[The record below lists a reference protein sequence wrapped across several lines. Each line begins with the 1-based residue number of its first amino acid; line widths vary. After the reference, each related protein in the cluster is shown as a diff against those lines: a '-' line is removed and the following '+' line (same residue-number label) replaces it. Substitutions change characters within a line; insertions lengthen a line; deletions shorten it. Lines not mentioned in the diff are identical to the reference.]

1 MHNAHG
7 FVAGLAPKSKLNVE
21 VINEHLPSCPHRMP
35 LDAIPTDVSH
45 WFPGDLPSET
55 RWFYMIQ
62 VPAAAP
68 LVRASDVKS
77 EAPKG
82 ISGKWDIGQGEL
94 IRIFEVVASA

>member
-55 RWFYMIQ
+55 RWFYMIH
-62 VPAAAP
+62 PTDHRG
-68 LVRASDVKS
+68 RAMFLLKYQMMVFQDLDDSD
-77 EAPKG
+77 
-82 ISGKWDIGQGEL
+82 DF
-94 IRIFEVVASA
+94 IFAG